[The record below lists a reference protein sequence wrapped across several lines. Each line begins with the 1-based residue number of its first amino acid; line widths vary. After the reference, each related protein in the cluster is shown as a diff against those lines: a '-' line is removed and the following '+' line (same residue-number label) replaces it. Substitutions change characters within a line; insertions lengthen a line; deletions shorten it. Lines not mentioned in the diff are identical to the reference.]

1 MFDVFI
7 PYSYCIKLMVKNRR
21 YRYLRKGGKKVFS
34 NSILQFILFFN
45 NLPTEIH
52 QQIIVF
58 LQLFVILAEI
68 LSFFYI
74 RHITKNY

>member
-1 MFDVFI
+1 M
-7 PYSYCIKLMVKNRR
+7 
-21 YRYLRKGGKKVFS
+21 FS
-34 NSILQFILFFN
+34 NNIFQFILFLN

-74 RHITKNY
+74 RHITKDY

>member
-1 MFDVFI
+1 M
-7 PYSYCIKLMVKNRR
+7 
-21 YRYLRKGGKKVFS
+21 KGGKEMFS
-34 NSILQFILFFN
+34 NSLIQFILFLN

-52 QQIIVF
+52 QQIIVL
-58 LQLFVILAEI
+58 LQIFVILSEI